1 MAATGGQVLS
11 SAQLRREINA
21 RNVSC
26 SAESAYE
33 LGYGA
38 SASVIF
44 REEEGRHGNFLA
56 ASYKR
61 ILANPQWSRRLKK
74 SYTANRYVPRA
85 GDRQRFELE
94 CANSSDALLMN
105 IFCYPKLLQSD
116 GICRLLGIEH
126 GPQPEFGFRPAI
138 PFKSGRFDRTE
149 IDMRLGSLLVE
160 AKLTEGDFQRAPM
173 RLLARYREL
182 ERVFDVARLPMRGAV
197 AHSYQLIRCV
207 LAADASGGSF
217 VVFCDRRRS
226 DLMERWFEVLQ
237 AVADSSLRTR
247 LGLVTWQEIGEAA
260 PVRVRRFLEEK
271 YGIGG

>member
-1 MAATGGQVLS
+1 MSATVGQVLS

-21 RNVSC
+21 RNIDRNE
-26 SAESAYE
+26 ESAYE

-44 REEEGRHGNFLA
+44 LEENGRHGNFLA
-56 ASYKR
+56 ASYRR

-94 CANSSDALLMN
+94 CASSSDALLMN
-105 IFCYPKLLQSD
+105 IFCYPKLLQTDS
-116 GICRLLGIEH
+116 ICRLLGIER
-126 GPQPEFGFRPAI
+126 GLQPEFGFRPAI
-138 PFKSGRFDRTE
+138 PFKSGRVDRTE
-149 IDMRLGSLLVE
+149 VDMRLDSLLVE
-160 AKLTEGDFQRAPM
+160 AKLTEGNFQRAPL

-182 ERVFDVARLPMRGAV
+182 ERVFDVARLPVRDEV
-197 AHSYQLIRCV
+197 AHSYQLIRSV

-226 DLMERWFEVLQ
+226 DLMERWFEILQ
-237 AVADSSLRTR
+237 AVVDASLRTR
-247 LGLVTWQEIGEAA
+247 LGLITWQEISAAA
-260 PVRVRRFLEEK
+260 PERVRRFLEEK
-271 YGIGG
+271 YGICA